1 VLLNHSKGLKK
12 MIFNQRFRLDLR
24 SMKLKFIYLG
34 LLSLL
39 SVFAFAQDREPK
51 VVQFSGFAM
60 TSDSLQGVPYT
71 HVTIRNRGRVATAS
85 AEGFF
90 SFAAQEG
97 DTLYFTCIGFKP
109 SVYILPK
116 VLDKEKYS
124 VIQLMSRTEY
134 YIGGV
139 IIYPWGDKDGFKRA
153 FRDLKLPKD
162 DLQRAEENMDPQML
176 AALAQ
181 QLQPSGAEAASYSL
195 RSGSVRKSYYGQSA
209 PNNLL
214 NPFAWYS
221 LYKAAKNGDLKIKDK
236 SDLPP
241 LKDE

>member
-1 VLLNHSKGLKK
+1 MKK
-12 MIFNQRFRLDLR
+12 IL
-24 SMKLKFIYLG
+24 
-34 LLSLL
+34 
-39 SVFAFAQDREPK
+39 FAFSIILSFSAVAQEEKK
-51 VVQFSGFAM
+51 VVQFSGFVM

-71 HVTIRNRGRVATAS
+71 HITIRNRGRVATAG
-85 AEGFF
+85 ADGFF

-109 SVYILPK
+109 SVYILPQTLEK
-116 VLDKEKYS
+116 DKYS

-134 YIGGV
+134 YLKGT

-181 QLQPSGAEAASYSL
+181 QLQPSGGEASSRAL
-195 RSGSVRKSYYGQSA
+195 RTSAYQKSYWGQSP

-214 NPFAWYS
+214 NPFAWYD
-221 LYKAAKNGDLKIKDK
+221 LYKSIKRGDLKIKSK

-241 LKDE
+241 LKDY